1 MNAFELGFNQNE
13 YFYYQIGEI
22 FTEYPWIKPN
32 YNVIYNLLSNSE
44 FLKILNNFHS
54 YIIGRFLWDFKTND
68 FDLYLIPKNNM
79 NYNKLENYINTLN
92 DISLNN
98 YRILLDITI
107 SNENHILPSKKELI
121 NNINNKIYLKKI
133 KMIKIGY
140 YKKIIGNIETT
151 IDFDYFNKTKNAI
164 KLNNRYLIE
173 YISSGFNDKIKTR
186 ILMSKK
192 EKLINYLN
200 INDFLLM
207 NENEFLKI
215 QNY

>member
-1 MNAFELGFNQNE
+1 
-13 YFYYQIGEI
+13 
-22 FTEYPWIKPN
+22 
-32 YNVIYNLLSNSE
+32 
-44 FLKILNNFHS
+44 
-54 YIIGRFLWDFKTND
+54 
-68 FDLYLIPKNNM
+68 
-79 NYNKLENYINTLN
+79 
-92 DISLNN
+92 
-98 YRILLDITI
+98 
-107 SNENHILPSKKELI
+107 
-121 NNINNKIYLKKI
+121 
-133 KMIKIGY
+133 MIKIGY